1 VLRFYFSLI
10 VSCAFCARGFAMVR
24 TRIASADLLWIFRER
39 LSIINDRFKV
49 APIAIIPSD
58 DGWEAITSRRY
69 RNAQP
74 QIAQC
79 IERIQAEL
87 RPIYRLRD

>member
-1 VLRFYFSLI
+1 
-10 VSCAFCARGFAMVR
+10 MVR

-39 LSIINDRFKV
+39 LSSFDDRFKT

-69 RNAQP
+69 RTAQP
-74 QIAQC
+74 QLAKC

-87 RPIYRLRD
+87 RSIYRLRD